1 MRLSSLWLVAGLSSS
16 VLALPEASLEPWD
29 IHSSCDPHKDI
40 IKAALTQSIELAD
53 AAKSSLE
60 IVLNKLPDFD
70 TDKDNHI
77 RWQRIATHIQMAFGY
92 KIPSSPGPGDRRYT
106 EALRDIY
113 ANAVRVLPSDK
124 NSPERGNNPTLATRQ
139 GAKPVIA
146 CGDDVFQWY
155 GPEDEPEP
163 QVGKVKDQ
171 PQFQDRVQQNNPYL
185 GALYFQGRWKF
196 SRTQMNSLGVCF
208 GNRQAVISAHDDLI
222 IICGAMTSDSM
233 KNRLSPKDFK
243 ASVTSGTKLQSG
255 LVSFHTQ
262 LWHELCHWF
271 GGVVSPTRLEHNIKD
286 HPAVNK
292 DGQVLYKGAG
302 GIRAFDAIPDPGY
315 LASKGLRKQGAYGIE
330 NMMELAMKHKKV
342 SDQSGPDKA
351 TTNADSLMI
360 FSLMMYNDQWDW
372 TVYGKA
378 RDLARLT
385 QKLEEANRKRKG
397 QNP

>member
-1 MRLSSLWLVAGLSSS
+1 MYNFCLTLIYWL
-16 VLALPEASLEPWD
+16 
-29 IHSSCDPHKDI
+29 
-40 IKAALTQSIELAD
+40 
-53 AAKSSLE
+53 
-60 IVLNKLPDFD
+60 
-70 TDKDNHI
+70 
-77 RWQRIATHIQMAFGY
+77 THICV
-92 KIPSSPGPGDRRYT
+92 
-106 EALRDIY
+106 DIY

-330 NMMELAMKHKKV
+330 NMMELAMKHRKV

-360 FSLMMYNDQWDW
+360 FSLMM
-372 TVYGKA
+372 
-378 RDLARLT
+378 
-385 QKLEEANRKRKG
+385 
-397 QNP
+397 